1 MSKRFVL
8 KLKDRDLVRA
18 FELVKKQSSNPDQ
31 SVIYKGLFGQF
42 SDPKMLDELLN
53 YQGYEIRSAALT
65 SHNVVW
71 RLRRLEGENSND
83 YDVVEMHISGREI
96 GQGFQPDDISDFYKI
111 SALLT
116 DALSRPLASV
126 PQSEDVVALR
136 SHSDVLESMESVA
149 ANLITETDR
158 HRRDLDIQ
166 YLNREQSRQ
175 KHFDDLITGERA
187 GLSQERSRQEEL
199 FTKRSDAL
207 DKKTEELELLQ
218 QQLDDRNNT
227 HVRREI
233 RSSLLKLAKDRL
245 ENFSVSGATKRQYLT
260 VNVASIAGFAILAV
274 GSIYFGSQVTV
285 DPETKAYPAEAL
297 ALIVKSTSLAV
308 TAIALGSWYLGW
320 LNRWLQ
326 RIADAEFKLQ
336 QFSLDIERAS
346 WLAETVLEWKSNS
359 QEPFPELLA
368 SRLSSGLFQSS
379 GTEADGPRTPAAH
392 LAEALLGSASS
403 AKLKFGDNELN
414 LDRKGIGKL
423 DE

>member
-1 MSKRFVL
+1 MSNRFVP

-18 FELVKKQSSNPDQ
+18 FELVRGQTSYPDRVIEYTDQFHQSIDQ
-31 SVIYKGLFGQF
+31 KDI
-42 SDPKMLDELLN
+42 DEIVKL
-53 YQGYEIRSAALT
+53 QGYEIRSAKIH
-65 SHNVVW
+65 SHNVAW
-71 RLRRLEGENSND
+71 LLRRLEDQKHLSLDIVELHFND
-83 YDVVEMHISGREI
+83 RPVQNGGRPQVI
-96 GQGFQPDDISDFYKI
+96 GDFYKI
-111 SALLT
+111 TALLT

-126 PQSEDVVALR
+126 PQSEDLVVLR
-136 SHSDVLESMESVA
+136 SHSHVLESMESVA

-158 HRRDLDIQ
+158 HRRDLDLQ
-166 YLNREQSRQ
+166 YLNREESRQ
-175 KHFDDLITGERA
+175 KYFDDLVASERA
-187 GLSQERSRQEEL
+187 GLTQERIRQEEL
-199 FTKRSDAL
+199 FTKRSDVL
-207 DKKTEELELLQ
+207 DKKTEDLELLQ

-260 VNVASIAGFAILAV
+260 VNAASIAGFAILAV

-285 DPETKAYPAEAL
+285 DPQTKTYPAEEL
-297 ALIVKSTSLAV
+297 ALIVKSMSLAV